1 MQALDTSDY
10 FRRGQFVLREA
21 RFFGN
26 GVVHELGLLHPARDF
41 QKPQQPC
48 LAKRKPSL
56 LHLLTATN
64 NVLRST
70 FGRALCM
77 TFWLGLTYY
86 PNGSVHRFTGYFLEE
101 KLPEMLEE
109 IPLAFKEKHMIP
121 ARWDCHSICTSG
133 LTSHR
138 HLQRSLNWTGRVCGL
153 ASQVSEPN
161 TNELLTMRPHWTLD
175 LHVASWF
182 WRDSYC
188 PYWWG
193 SGNHHAATWHFWM
206 HTSNS
211 AALLSAVCR
220 GRWPH
225 VWISALNW

>member
-1 MQALDTSDY
+1 MNEAYFTRHRIFKSHNSHVWPDANPHCCVCALPLTT
-10 FRRGQFVLREA
+10 FCGQL
-21 RFFGN
+21 
-26 GVVHELGLLHPARDF
+26 LGKHCVWLFDWALLVTP
-41 QKPQQPC
+41 
-48 LAKRKPSL
+48 
-56 LHLLTATN
+56 TAQYTD
-64 NVLRST
+64 LP
-70 FGRALCM
+70 M
-77 TFWLGLTYY
+77 
-86 PNGSVHRFTGYFLEE
+86 FLEE

-109 IPLAFKEKHMIP
+109 IPLAFKEKHMVP
-121 ARWDCHSICTSG
+121 ARRDCPSPCTSG

-138 HLQRSLNWTGRVCGL
+138 YLQRSLNCIGRACGL
-153 ASQVSEPN
+153 ASQVSWPH

-175 LHVASWF
+175 LHVASWL

-193 SGNHHAATWHFWM
+193 SGNHHAATWHFWL

-225 VWISALNW
+225 VWISALNWY